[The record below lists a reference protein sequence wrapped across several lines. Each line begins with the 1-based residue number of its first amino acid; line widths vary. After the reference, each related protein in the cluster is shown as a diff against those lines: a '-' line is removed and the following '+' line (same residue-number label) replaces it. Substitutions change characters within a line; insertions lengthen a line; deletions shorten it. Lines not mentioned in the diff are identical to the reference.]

1 MWADN
6 ETTDDLLGF
15 KVHADLLIDVVN
27 DEKILPVTIGV
38 FGDWGSG
45 KSSILKIVHASLSGK
60 DEDEIKNDTLV
71 LYFNGWLFEGY
82 DDAKAALLESI
93 VEKFEKHKTLGNKIQ
108 DESKKLLK
116 SVKWMRA
123 LGLGFKNIVLPSAAA
138 YFTGGIS
145 LVPYLL
151 QEFSKVNPSDLAA
164 KLSGKQGE
172 EFLTDLVK
180 KQENEDS
187 TLVRE
192 FRDDFKK
199 MIDKSN
205 IKKLVVIIDDLDRC
219 TPDRIIENLEA
230 IKLFLNVDKTAF
242 IIGADPR
249 IVRHAIEF
257 RYRKENKVDLES
269 NDRIVDDYLEKLIQ
283 IPYNLPKLS
292 DSEVETYI
300 SLLVCQRDLS
310 KDVFE
315 KVMLAFQVFRERDRF
330 SVYGLAGIR
339 NALDTAEQQQISESL
354 TRLPA
359 LVPVITQVLY
369 GNPRQIKRFL
379 NKLTLRQRLASV
391 AKLSGFNDSVLVKLM
406 VLEYS
411 EPQLFKQL
419 YDWQIQHKGLPPHLK
434 QLESIVQGANGNN
447 EIAKVELEKTD
458 NLKNWGRERVIN
470 WIAIEPSLQVDLSD
484 YFWLSRD
491 KIASTI
497 PASSLIP
504 PVIKSIYQKLDQ
516 ENLSDAVSKKI
527 IQQDVSTLSTAEK
540 TIFLSFCSQML
551 IRNTKRKRC
560 YDIFQL
566 LIDEKFEAVEG
577 IFVDS
582 LNSISTTDIPPAVGV
597 SLKRY
602 ESTLGISEF
611 LEKLSKSTGSIGKEA
626 RRKKE

>member
-6 ETTDDLLGF
+6 ETTEDLLGF

-27 DEKILPVTIGV
+27 DDKILPVTIGV

-45 KSSILKIVHASLSGK
+45 KSSILKIVYAALSGK
-60 DEDEIKNDTLV
+60 DEDDLKNETLV
-71 LYFNGWLFEGY
+71 LYFNGWVFEGY

-93 VEKFEKHKTLGNKIQ
+93 IEKFEKHKTLGNKVK

-123 LGLGFKNIVLPSAAA
+123 LGLGFKKIVLPSAAA

-151 QEFSKVNPSDLAA
+151 QEFAKVSPTDLTA
-164 KLSGKQGE
+164 KLSGKEGE
-172 EFLTDLVK
+172 DFLTEIIQ
-180 KQENEDS
+180 KQQDEDS

-199 MIDKSN
+199 MIDKSS

-257 RYRKENKVDLES
+257 RYRKENKVDAES

-300 SLLVCQRDLS
+300 SLLVCQRDLTDDTF
-310 KDVFE
+310 K
-315 KVMLAFQVFRERDRF
+315 KVMVGFHQFRERDRY
-330 SVYGLAGIR
+330 SVYGFAGIKDML
-339 NALDTAEQQQISESL
+339 NSGEQQKISDGL
-354 TRLPA
+354 TRIPA
-359 LVPVITQVLY
+359 LVPVITQSLY

-379 NKLTLRQRLASV
+379 NTLTLRQRLATV
-391 AKLSGFNDSVLVKLM
+391 AKISEFKDSVLVKLM

-411 EPQLFKQL
+411 EPLLFKQL
-419 YDWQIQHKGLPPHLK
+419 YDWQIQHKGLPPQMK
-434 QLESIVQGANGNN
+434 
-447 EIAKVELEKTD
+447 ELEEIVEQAAGNTSNAKAEFEKKEIF
-458 NLKNWGRERVIN
+458 KNWTRERIIN
-470 WIAIEPSLQVDLSD
+470 WIAVEPSLQVDLSD

-504 PVIKSIYQKLDQ
+504 PIIKSIYQKLDQ
-516 ENLSDAVSKKI
+516 ENLPDAVSKKI
-527 IQQDVSTLSTAEK
+527 IQEEVSVLSVSEK
-540 TIFLSFCSQML
+540 SGLLDFCSQML
-551 IRNTKRKRC
+551 LRNTKRKRC

-566 LIDEKFEAVEG
+566 LIDQKLDGTEDVYVKT
-577 IFVDS
+577 
-582 LNSISTTDIPPAVGV
+582 LNRIPANDIPPAVGV

-602 ESTLGISEF
+602 DSAPVIKEF
-611 LEKLSKSTGSIGKEA
+611 LEKISKGGGAIAKEA
-626 RRKKE
+626 KRNKN